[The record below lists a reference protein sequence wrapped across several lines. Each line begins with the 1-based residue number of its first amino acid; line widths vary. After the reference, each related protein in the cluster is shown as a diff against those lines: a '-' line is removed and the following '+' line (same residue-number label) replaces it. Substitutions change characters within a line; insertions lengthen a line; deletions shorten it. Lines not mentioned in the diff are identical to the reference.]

1 MENQNQNNQIN
12 EINKPKSK
20 FWKFALGFFG
30 IILGIFILYIGGS
43 WLWQVYKWYQWKQT
57 VIPPGFEEAME
68 KIQQEDYEQAMADTY
83 GDKTPQETLKMYIDA
98 VEKGDYELA
107 SKYFIGDKQ
116 EKELNSFNGATDENI
131 EKIINLLKLSIKNE
145 GGYSWDGNFFSID
158 KPLYVSFKLYPNNI
172 WKIIEI

>member
-20 FWKFALGFFG
+20 FWKFALIF
-30 IILGIFILYIGGS
+30 LGIVIGILVLYVAG
-43 WLWQVYKWYQWKQT
+43 LWGWRKYEWNQSIKRGE
-57 VIPPGFEEAME
+57 IAEENLKKLMR
-68 KIQQEDYEQAMADTY
+68 EDYEQAMADTY
-83 GDKTPQETLKMYIDA
+83 GGKTPQETLKMYIDA